1 MADTRIQLCGVLVAR
16 IDGERVESALPG
28 RQGRVAFAY
37 LTLARQR
44 EVPRSE
50 LESALWPDAPPHA
63 DALSPLLSKLRRAV
77 PLEGRSAL
85 RLALPA
91 DSWIDVEAATEG
103 LHRAEA
109 AVSRGD
115 WAAAWGPG
123 RVAQHVAARP
133 CLAGEELPW
142 VEEQRRRLDELHLR
156 ALELVGRASLEIGGG
171 EVDTAQRAARAL
183 IERAPYRES
192 GTRLLM
198 EALAAR
204 GNRAEALLAFD
215 ALRRRLHDD
224 LGSAPDPETQALHQ
238 QLLA

>member
-1 MADTRIQLCGVLVAR
+1 MAR
-16 IDGERVESALPG
+16 IDGERVEGALPG

-37 LTLARQR
+37 LALARQR
-44 EVPRSE
+44 EVSRTE
-50 LESALWPDAPPHA
+50 LEGAVWPDEPPHA

-91 DSWIDVEAATEG
+91 HAWIDVEAATEG

-109 AVSRGD
+109 AVARGD

-133 CLAGEELPW
+133 FLAGEELPW

-156 ALELVGRASLEIGGG
+156 ALELVGRACVGIGGG
-171 EVDTAQRAARAL
+171 EVDTALRAAREL

-198 EALAAR
+198 EALAAH
-204 GNRAEALLAFD
+204 GNRAEALVAFD
-215 ALRRRLHDD
+215 VLRRRLRDE
-224 LGSAPDPETQALHQ
+224 LGSAPSPETQELHRR
-238 QLLA
+238 LLG